1 MYKIWDDLSLYPS
14 LSLEEFE
21 TILKLQEKGRNGTIT
36 QDEINTVNALI
47 EKDREEFNKIM
58 TDEELNEMLLK
69 EQKQ

>member
-47 EKDREEFNKIM
+47 ETDREEFNKIM